1 MKKVLFTVAMLMGLC
16 LTAYAQKEPIYFYT
30 EEGMSFRMRN
40 WIDRSAM
47 IFYYDGDSDGSMIMK
62 NYRKEGNK
70 ETFDLYPNDDPNTKY
85 ITMTIITDPDLQI
98 TSDMNLKTQTVTEKT
113 QDFTT
118 VYGFLT
124 EEQQKLYSK
133 MTGGKDGGLDV
144 GPDGGSERGNVVD
157 KAKEKGKALL
167 NKGKDLFK
175 KKK

>member
-1 MKKVLFTVAMLMGLC
+1 MKRVLLTVVMFMGLC
-16 LTAYAQKEPIYFYT
+16 LTAWAQKEPIYFYT

-62 NYRKEGNK
+62 NYKKEGNK
-70 ETFDLYPNDDPNTKY
+70 ETFDLYPNYDQYTKY
-85 ITMTIITDPDLQI
+85 ITMTIITDPNLQI
-98 TSDMNLKTQTVTEKT
+98 TPDMNLKTQTATEKGSN
-113 QDFTT
+113 FTT

-133 MTGGKDGGLDV
+133 MTGDSSDDGLV
-144 GPDGGSERGNVVD
+144 EGNVLD
-157 KAKEKGKALL
+157 KAKDKGKALL

>member
-1 MKKVLFTVAMLMGLC
+1 MKKLLFAVAMLMGLC
-16 LTAYAQKEPIYFYT
+16 ITAYAQKEPIYFYT

-62 NYRKEGNK
+62 NYKKEGNK
-70 ETFDLYPNDDPNTKY
+70 ETFDLYPNYDPNTKY

-98 TSDMNLKTQTVTEKT
+98 ASDMNLKTQNATEKGP
-113 QDFTT
+113 DFTT

-124 EEQQKLYSK
+124 EEQQKAYSK
-133 MTGGKDGGLDV
+133 MTGGKDD
-144 GPDGGSERGNVVD
+144 GPDGGLEGGNVVD